1 MKVDKAMVLKALL
14 TWVDEGVLKEEDEN
28 SENAHRGQEQANKT
42 PRLSLD
48 CEVVKS
54 APVSSAGGPE
64 ATTDHD
70 MLSVGCRWLHRYLIL
85 VHMHHGR
92 SHRHER
98 QITTWRTTI
107 PVRPGR
113 S

>member
-1 MKVDKAMVLKALL
+1 MAPRAKMV
-14 TWVDEGVLKEEDEN
+14 VKEEDED
-28 SENAHRGQEQANKT
+28 SGDAHRGQGEAGTT

-48 CEVVKS
+48 CEVRKS
-54 APVSSAGGPE
+54 APVSSAGGPK

-70 MLSVGCRWLHRYLIL
+70 RLSIGCRWLHRYLIL

-107 PVRPGR
+107 PVRR